1 MITLRVE
8 PGTSPLKWQDFQKKT
23 GPRSIAL
30 DGYVIGGPRF
40 NPEGPH
46 ANFNHHEGVSRL
58 ETRATCAQVLIAVR
72 QGLFATFKNT
82 TDCADVTL
90 YVNDCDE
97 DVSLSVF
104 ILRNWHLAVDAMS
117 PLLNRLVYMEDMLD
131 TTAGAYPFPKDMKT
145 LQQLMWVFSPYH
157 RFRVNGGLDSRDP
170 YAFEDVIDSVGE
182 RIASYIVGESQL
194 TELDTRFTNVSG
206 GRGWSMVSETGKN
219 ARIGVYN
226 AGIKAFVSVR
236 ERNDGKWSYS
246 IGRCSQFI
254 PFPIPVFIKELN
266 RRENLARENSFD
278 DVWGGSDIIA
288 GSPRINGSVLNPEQV
303 TQIIEEILR

>member
-8 PGTSPLKWQDFQKKT
+8 PGTPPQKWQDFQRKT

-40 NPEGPH
+40 NPQGPH

-58 ETRATCAQVLIAVR
+58 ETRATCAQVLMAVR
-72 QGLFATFKNT
+72 QGLFATFKN
-82 TDCADVTL
+82 DAGSADATL
-90 YVNDCDE
+90 FVNDCDE

-104 ILRNWHLAVDAMS
+104 ILRNPHLAVDTMN
-117 PLLNRLVYMEDMLD
+117 PLLNRLVHMEDMLD
-131 TTAGAYPFPKDMKT
+131 TTAGAYPFPKDMIT

-157 RFRVNGGLDSRDP
+157 RFRVSGGLDSRDP
-170 YAFEDVIDSVGE
+170 DAFKDVIDSVGR
-182 RIASYIVGESQL
+182 RIADYVVGQSQM
-194 TELDTRFTNVSG
+194 TELDTRFTNSG
-206 GRGWSMVSETGKN
+206 GGKGWTMVYEIGKN

-236 ERNDGKWSYS
+236 KRNDGKWSYS

-254 PFPIPVFIKELN
+254 PFPIPVFVKELN
-266 RRENLARENSFD
+266 RREILARDTPFD
-278 DVWGGSDIIA
+278 DPWGGSDIIA
-288 GSPRINGSVLNPEQV
+288 GSPRINGSVLDPEQV
-303 TQIIEEILR
+303 TRIIEEILK